1 MNATTAIYVRY
12 GGSPI
17 TINNTATLNA
27 LALTDWVH
35 WVITREEVTSTTQ
48 DIKLYANGSLIYT
61 LNGTSTLGTYDS
73 EIDYLMWSLQTT
85 DFMDSFSIFDYAL
98 SSSQITTLYGS
109 SSTGIGNPMSLSPKP
124 VAYYPL
130 GDKSAFNGA
139 NYLVP
144 NIAAQEDDGDIA
156 VSYSPYALDFDAAS
170 SDYIDCRDRDWET
183 K

>member
-1 MNATTAIYVRY
+1 MSTKFLSPGWRMPRNANQSKSSNYSIQSPGTSARINISSPANVGITSSFAFWLKRTSSTAITQPYRISTGGVLYGMYMNATTAIYVRY

-73 EIDYLMWSLQTT
+73 EID
-85 DFMDSFSIFDYAL
+85 
-98 SSSQITTLYGS
+98 
-109 SSTGIGNPMSLSPKP
+109 
-124 VAYYPL
+124 
-130 GDKSAFNGA
+130 
-139 NYLVP
+139 
-144 NIAAQEDDGDIA
+144 
-156 VSYSPYALDFDAAS
+156 
-170 SDYIDCRDRDWET
+170 
-183 K
+183 